1 MFSTGNSIN
10 FDEIIKKMKENGE
23 KGGFENESG
32 VEFFINDN
40 LDSEKAAALRAVLS
54 DEGRV
59 KAILESD
66 AAKALFKKLSGGD
79 GK

>member
-1 MFSTGNSIN
+1 
-10 FDEIIKKMKENGE
+10 MKENGE
-23 KGGFENESG
+23 KGGFENENG
-32 VEFFINDN
+32 VESFINNN

-54 DEGRV
+54 DEGKV